1 MGKSLFN
8 HHQKS
13 GAFMIKAG
21 RHNVVNRILVMLFV
35 LLLIPQSLWAQA
47 DPDLKFVNPNVVTAM
62 EVVSS
67 WNMNWSDRDGSDAA
81 GPVYPR
87 LSNPYKLEGIIFSS
101 SNTNVATIDASSGNI
116 TAVAPGKTTITATF
130 NGNGTYNNGAVSYTL
145 TYTDDRSEPGDLFS
159 FAETTVSAVYG
170 GRFSRP
176 NLNYGQLG
184 ESVITY
190 SSTNTSVVTVD
201 ASTGDVAIGGVGT
214 ANIQAYFAG
223 NNNYKPATASYALTV
238 YPRVVIVSGGITAS
252 DKTYDGT
259 TAATLNFSNVTINS
273 VDGDNGIINGDVVT
287 VSATGT
293 FADANAGTG
302 KTVNISNIKLEGA
315 NSGKYSLIETGNQT
329 STTATISK
337 AAASVTAPTAK
348 TLTYTGSA
356 QELVNAGTATGGS
369 LEYSLDG
376 TSYSATVPT
385 GTDAKTYTVYYRV
398 TGDSNHDGVAA
409 ASLAVTISKAAAS
422 VTAPT
427 AKTLTYTG
435 SAQELVNAGTA
446 TGGSLEYSLDGTSYS
461 ATVPT
466 GTDAK
471 TYTVYYRVTGDSNH
485 DGVAAAS
492 LDVTIGKATG
502 SISFANTTINKTFG
516 DADFT
521 NAVTKTGDGTVSY
534 ASDNTSVATV
544 DANGKVTIKGS
555 GSASVTATVV
565 DGANYTYAM
574 KTVSYTLTVGTAP
587 MSVTASGY
595 TGTYDGKAHGISVS
609 APSGATVKYGTS
621 SGNYDQ
627 TLSPTYTNAGSYTV
641 YYQVTMAN
649 YTAITGSETV
659 TISKAVPSVTAPTA
673 NTLTYTGSAQALVT
687 GGSTNG
693 GTLEYS
699 LDGKT
704 YGTGIP
710 VGTEAGTYTV
720 YYRVTGNANY
730 SDVAAKSV
738 TVTISKSQPTITT
751 APTAKT
757 DLVYTGFAQALV
769 NAGTATDGVLQYSLD
784 GKTYSTAIPTGTNAG
799 SYDVWYMVKGDIG
812 FNNLEAQKLTVTIS
826 KADAKVTY
834 YPYAYTAKIGEPF
847 DEPSVMVEPAGLTLT
862 YYSSDKDIATVDELT
877 GEVTLVAPG
886 KVSIYAEF
894 AGNDNYNRAGDY
906 YVLTVLQRDIEPIDE
921 DVVIVWKDDDFFVT
935 NDEGEKEEKRLINT
949 VIYDILFTLD
959 LSGLPSDYDG
969 YDETE
974 HCVVLNYPM
983 SEDGINRF
991 ISKGLEPGTDDYARQ
1006 YTGLT
1011 FKVPA
1016 GRGYVIIDSRTDGD
1030 YQMMVKI
1037 GSLDPIAF
1045 NHTGREKDSVLY
1057 ECSEPTWVYVYNG
1070 GAINNAR
1077 MESTHRAKKTKG
1089 HVMIYSITRSSS
1101 GGTGIERINSEVT
1114 DEQDRWYDLQG
1125 NRIERPLKKGIY
1137 ILRGRKVVVK

>member
-1 MGKSLFN
+1 
-8 HHQKS
+8 
-13 GAFMIKAG
+13 MIKAG

-62 EVVSS
+62 EVVTS
-67 WNMNWSDRDGSDAA
+67 WNMNWSDRDGSNEA

-116 TAVAPGKTTITATF
+116 TAVAPGMTTITATF

-348 TLTYTGSA
+348 TLTYTG
-356 QELVNAGTATGGS
+356 N
-369 LEYSLDG
+369 
-376 TSYSATVPT
+376 
-385 GTDAKTYTVYYRV
+385 
-398 TGDSNHDGVAA
+398 
-409 ASLAVTISKAAAS
+409 
-422 VTAPT
+422 
-427 AKTLTYTG
+427 
-435 SAQELVNAGTA
+435 AQELVNAGTA

-627 TLSPTYTNAGSYTV
+627 TSSPTYTNAGSYTV

-730 SDVAAKSV
+730 SDVAVKSV

-812 FNNLEAQKLTVTIS
+812 FNDLEAQKLTVTIS

-983 SEDGINRF
+983 SEDGINRV

-1125 NRIERPLKKGIY
+1125 SRIERPLKKGIY